1 MMDFR
6 VDFHCSFEEDSGLSD
21 EKDREKMPERRITDR

>member
-6 VDFHCSFEEDSGLSD
+6 ADFHCSFEEDSVLSD
-21 EKDREKMPERRITDR
+21 EKDMEKMPERRITDR